1 MLAGQYRAGCLTQQ
15 VRIYARRSG
24 AFGTDE
30 EDAGGNILIAGGAEY
45 IFPLPFVKDQS
56 QLRSSVFV
64 DAGNVYADTCYLST
78 TQGCGSVDLAQMAVS
93 LGVGVT
99 WYSPMGPL
107 SFSLAAPLK
116 KQDGAETQIFQFSLG
131 QTF

>member
-1 MLAGQYRAGCLTQQ
+1 MSSSPLTW
-15 VRIYARRSG
+15 RC
-24 AFGTDE
+24 
-30 EDAGGNILIAGGAEY
+30 
-45 IFPLPFVKDQS
+45 LPFDALRPRTLYALL

-116 KQDGAETQIFQFSLG
+116 KPDNAETQVFQFSLG

>member
-1 MLAGQYRAGCLTQQ
+1 MCWGQYPD
-15 VRIYARRSG
+15 YRRRR
-24 AFGTDE
+24 
-30 EDAGGNILIAGGAEY
+30 Y

-56 QLRSSVFV
+56 QLRSSVFI

-116 KQDGAETQIFQFSLG
+116 NRTTQKRRSSSSRWGRPSDHRRYTLPAF
-131 QTF
+131 TPA

>member
-1 MLAGQYRAGCLTQQ
+1 MT
-15 VRIYARRSG
+15 
-24 AFGTDE
+24 
-30 EDAGGNILIAGGAEY
+30 GGAEY
-45 IFPLPFVKDQS
+45 IFPMPFIKDQR

-64 DAGNVYADTCYLST
+64 DAGNVFSDTCYLST
-78 TQGCGSVDLAQMAVS
+78 TQGCGSVGLDQLAVS

-107 SFSLAAPLK
+107 TFSLATPVK
-116 KQDGAETQIFQFSLG
+116 KPENAETQIFQFSLG